1 MRIQPRDSV
10 FVVPFKRNNN
20 GMGAFSFSL
29 VLFIIFAFLIFLLQ
43 VQPSSSSTR
52 SLTGNPNFDPDIDF
66 FGNAEALVGEE
77 ESESHVRLTQASPS
91 SSGFILR
98 RKPVNFV
105 GPTTLSTN
113 FSFSISP
120 DAGDGVVL
128 ILLPGE
134 RDFSFK
140 FPGND
145 SFGVFVD
152 ENYVAVEFDTSK
164 DDKWNDL
171 NANHVGIDV
180 GSLVSVAVANVSSMN
195 LVLNSGQKLN
205 AWVDYESGSKNLEV
219 RLSKGGESRPK
230 NALVSHNIDLFKI
243 WGDQNVFLGISSSNN
258 DNSKQVVSV
267 YSWKVSLRNV
277 SKTLHSEPVTLDKK
291 IDQKSSFCTLRLL
304 AGVIFGTGC
313 VVLVTYVM
321 LFMWVIFF
329 QRHEDES
336 LAKIPDHHPGGVRYE
351 RIDVA
356 VDKSNSKDDE
366 N

>member
-1 MRIQPRDSV
+1 
-10 FVVPFKRNNN
+10 
-20 GMGAFSFSL
+20 MGAFSFSL
-29 VLFIIFAFLIFLLQ
+29 LFFIIFTFLIFLLQ
-43 VQPSSSSTR
+43 VQPSSSSTQ
-52 SLTGNPNFDPDIDF
+52 SLTGNPNFDPDIDL
-66 FGNAEALVGEE
+66 FGNAEALVGEVR
-77 ESESHVRLTQASPS
+77 SESHVRLTRASPS

-98 RKPVNFV
+98 RKPIKFA
-105 GPTTLSTN
+105 GPTSLSTN

-120 DAGDGVVL
+120 DAGDGVIL

-180 GSLVSVAVANVSSMN
+180 GSLVSVAVANVSSLN
-195 LVLNSGQKLN
+195 LVLNSGEKLH
-205 AWVDYESGSKNLEV
+205 AWVDYESRSKNLEV
-219 RLSKGGESRPK
+219 RLSKEGESRPK
-230 NALVSHNIDLFKI
+230 NAIVSHNIDLFKI
-243 WGDQNVFLGISSSNN
+243 WGDQNVLLGISSSNN
-258 DNSKQVVSV
+258 DNSKQVVNV
-267 YSWKVSLRNV
+267 YSWKISLSNV
-277 SKTLHSEPVTLDKK
+277 SKPVTLDKK
-291 IDQKSSFCTLRLL
+291 IDKKSSFCTLRLL

-336 LAKIPDHHPGGVRYE
+336 LAKIPDHHTGGVRYE

-356 VDKSNSKDDE
+356 VDKNNTKDDE